1 MSSPSHIKRLLL
13 IFLFLAAFAAPIEA
27 EEIDSSAVSEV
38 DNPAVSKF
46 RERFSLRFLCDYN
59 FMMIKNSK
67 FDDEPLISNRPVDVG
82 IGFGYDSLFTL
93 FGVSWDISWD
103 FKYSLPFTTSNGHSK
118 SKAFSTGLDLF
129 PANWWLAANLD
140 YYRGFTQDLDNK
152 EDFFIDL
159 TILDIYFSALYMLT
173 SNGEFSPR
181 SAYFLDRRQSKSAGS
196 MIVGGRLQRNT
207 AEDNDGVLNYEDN
220 KRAINSLWAN
230 LGYTYSWIFENGLF
244 CNLWGVTGIAYG
256 RESAKDDNVLLPEF
270 DGKFAFGYIG
280 EKWAWNI
287 ILLFDYAPILY
298 SDIKEDKITAAFKI
312 LTVRRF

>member
-1 MSSPSHIKRLLL
+1 MSSSPHIKRLPLIVLL
-13 IFLFLAAFAAPIEA
+13 FAAFAAPIEA
-27 EEIDSSAVSEV
+27 NE
-38 DNPAVSKF
+38 PAVSRF